1 MKPIKLFVLAD
12 SISLHYGPYL
22 RDFLAPVFHYD
33 RKGGNAPAGDLNQVS
48 VANGGNS
55 RDCLR
60 YLTEM
65 LPSIAA
71 GNDLLLFNCG
81 LHDIKTTDAGHEVEP
96 DEYGQN
102 LTAVTALLQQHRLPA
117 VWVRSTP
124 IFDAIHNTRQPYFR
138 RFLADVIAYNDQADR
153 IMAAAGIP
161 AIDLY
166 GFTLP
171 LGPEAY
177 CDHAHFQDAVCRLQ
191 AAFIAG
197 HLLSNRDRW
206 LTPPAPAEAR
216 QQQSLQEQV
225 K

>member
-33 RKGGNAPAGDLNQVS
+33 RKGGNA
-48 VANGGNS
+48 
-55 RDCLR
+55 
-60 YLTEM
+60 
-65 LPSIAA
+65 
-71 GNDLLLFNCG
+71 
-81 LHDIKTTDAGHEVEP
+81 
-96 DEYGQN
+96 
-102 LTAVTALLQQHRLPA
+102 
-117 VWVRSTP
+117 
-124 IFDAIHNTRQPYFR
+124 
-138 RFLADVIAYNDQADR
+138 
-153 IMAAAGIP
+153 AAGIP

-177 CDHAHFQDAVCRLQ
+177 CDHVHFQNAVCRLQ

-206 LTPPAPAEAR
+206 LTPPSPAEAR